1 MASCKRGGL
10 GCRWGFFQRGRCFSI
25 REGGCRDLLERKLL
39 FGFFLGRGRILES
52 FGEEELQR
60 VEGDFFE
67 VFGALD
73 EKREV

>member
-1 MASCKRGGL
+1 M
-10 GCRWGFFQRGRCFSI
+10 QRSF
-25 REGGCRDLLERKLL
+25 EEELL